1 MIVNDQLIIPLCK
14 ALSPHQPRGGGR
26 QAERRGLRLEPA
38 PPRLQHCSRFG
49 RLLAHLEDRQPYV
62 SEASP
67 LSKGKRPIF
76 QIASQLNITCSRAWI
91 KIKGLE
97 TRRPHVGFWQ

>member
-49 RLLAHLEDRQPYV
+49 RLLAHLEDRQLYV

-67 LSKGKRPIF
+67 LSKGNCFPAEHHMFSCLDQNQR
-76 QIASQLNITCSRAWI
+76 T
-91 KIKGLE
+91 
-97 TRRPHVGFWQ
+97 

>member
-67 LSKGKRPIF
+67 QGKTPDL
-76 QIASQLNITCSRAWI
+76 LNCFPAEHHMFSCLDQNQRT
-91 KIKGLE
+91 
-97 TRRPHVGFWQ
+97 